1 MMRRDEGVL
10 LIAVAKAICLHRYI
24 TEEHFGC
31 WNFLALRLLGWLAY
45 AVFDFSLF
53 LLLSLCWK
61 DVTTSS
67 HLVSHQLQKL
77 LQFLYMQI
85 ATVFSLCTPLHKTP
99 SGRWKRLIW
108 WIIHN
113 SLSTLSKLAIILK
126 QPFFYY
132 NKQSFTIMLIDHFEN
147 KLAGF
152 L

>member
-10 LIAVAKAICLHRYI
+10 LLAVAKAICLHRYN

-113 SLSTLSKLAIILK
+113 CVLPSHFETS
-126 QPFFYY
+126 FYY
-132 NKQSFTIMLIDHFEN
+132 KQSFTMLIDHFEN
-147 KLAGF
+147 WGWIFVKPWKPYL
-152 L
+152 